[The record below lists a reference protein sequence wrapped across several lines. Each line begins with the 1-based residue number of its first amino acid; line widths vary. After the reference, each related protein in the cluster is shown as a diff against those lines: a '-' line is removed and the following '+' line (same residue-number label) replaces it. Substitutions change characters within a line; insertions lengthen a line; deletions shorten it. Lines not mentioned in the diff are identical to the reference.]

1 MVYETIW
8 QTYLEVGSTA
18 IQAGREEIAEQ
29 MLNSAI
35 ELARSLDD
43 NGVQTAQKLCALAK
57 TYSVHRR
64 VRRALIIFKEALSI
78 FEKIVGAYH
87 PNTLATLDAIA
98 QLYVAH
104 NKLNKALPFFERAA
118 RLDDKLIKDESRA
131 LFVRMLNKLAWI
143 YYTQGRHEESA
154 RLYTRADSLGTAP

>member
-1 MVYETIW
+1 MIYETIW

-18 IQAGREEIAEQ
+18 IQAGREDIAEQ

-64 VRRALIIFKEALSI
+64 VRRALAIFKEALSI
-78 FEKIVGAYH
+78 FEKVLGLQH
-87 PNTLATLDAIA
+87 PNSLATLEAIA
-98 QLYVAH
+98 QLYVVH
-104 NKLNKALPFFERAA
+104 NKLNKALPFYERAA
-118 RLDDKLIKDESRA
+118 KLDDARIREESRPI
-131 LFVRMLNKLAWI
+131 FIRMLTKLAWI
-143 YYTQGRHEESA
+143 YYTQGKHLESA
-154 RLYTRADSLGTAP
+154 QLYARAESLGTGP

>member
-1 MVYETIW
+1 MIYETIW

-18 IQAGREEIAEQ
+18 IQAGREDVAEQ

-57 TYSVHRR
+57 TYSVHKR

-78 FEKIVGAYH
+78 FEKILGPHH
-87 PNTLATLDAIA
+87 PNTLSTLEAIA

-104 NKLNKALPFFERAA
+104 NKLNKALPFYERAA
-118 RLDDKLIKDESRA
+118 RLDDALIKEESRA

-143 YYTQGRHEESA
+143 YYTQGKHSESA
-154 RLYTRADSLGTAP
+154 RLYTRAESMATNL